1 MGRSAIAGRDSARR
15 SALAVRKRR
24 AAGGL
29 LGLARG
35 GHEGQQATS
44 PGRARPRQLPRPRSD
59 APRLAARAGV
69 FNADRKRFAA
79 TLASGKA
86 RVLTTTEAAAM
97 LQVSTKYL
105 RESECVRYVLSATKT
120 LWLDVDL
127 YEFLLTVRFAP
138 AEHRDGAAVACG

>member
-1 MGRSAIAGRDSARR
+1 MGPVRESARR
-15 SALAVRKRR
+15 SALAAWKRR
-24 AAGGL
+24 AVGGSRAS
-29 LGLARG
+29 ARG
-35 GHEGQQATS
+35 GDEGQRGAS
-44 PGRARPRQLPRPRSD
+44 PGRARPTALPRPRSHT
-59 APRLAARAGV
+59 PTLAARAGV
-69 FNADRKRFAA
+69 FDADRKRFAA
-79 TLASGKA
+79 TLASTKA

-105 RESECVRYVLSATKT
+105 RESECVRYVLSSTKT